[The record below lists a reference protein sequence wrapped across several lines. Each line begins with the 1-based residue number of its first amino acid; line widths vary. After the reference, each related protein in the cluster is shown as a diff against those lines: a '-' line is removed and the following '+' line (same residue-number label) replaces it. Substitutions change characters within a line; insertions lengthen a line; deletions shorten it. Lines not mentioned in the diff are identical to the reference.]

1 MIGLVWAQTPAGV
14 IGADGAMPWHV
25 PEDMAHFREVTDG
38 ATVLMGRATW
48 QSLPP
53 RYRPLPGRRNLVLTR
68 DRAFDAPGATVV
80 HDLDA
85 ALASAPDVWVVGG
98 GEVYAATLAR
108 ADRLEVTV
116 IDVDVPGDTLA
127 PRVGAGWTRVADG
140 AWATSRTGTRYRFE
154 TWERTPA

>member
-14 IGADGAMPWHV
+14 IGSDGAMPWHV

-116 IDVDVPGDTLA
+116 VDVHVPGDTLA
-127 PRVGAGWTRVADG
+127 PRVGPGWTRVADG
-140 AWATSRTGTRYRFE
+140 AWATSRTGARYRFE